1 MKILIAGGAGYV
13 GSVLVPVLLEHG
25 YDVEVMDLLWFGNR
39 LPQGVKVVC
48 RDLLACKEDDLKGY
62 EQVIFLAGLSNDPM
76 AEFDPSGNF
85 LSNGALPSY
94 LAYIAKRAGVKRFI
108 YGSSCSVYGYTV
120 NQLYDEESP
129 VTCGYPYGISKL
141 QGERGVLQMHDQSF
155 SVIALR
161 KGTVCGFSP
170 RMRMDLIVNTM
181 FKSAMTQRLVTVNN
195 ASIWRP
201 ILDIRD
207 ASMAYLRAIQAD
219 YSING
224 VFNVASGNYTVGHVG
239 DMVKNRV
246 EKLTGQKVA
255 IEIKQIQD
263 FRNYKVTIEK
273 ARTLLGF
280 QPQYSIEDIIEDLF
294 AHIES
299 YGDYNDD
306 PYYNIRV
313 FRNLMGNGD
322 KEAPANKPIV
332 FRPNA
337 LTPPSPEGV

>member
-1 MKILIAGGAGYV
+1 MKILVAGGAGYV
-13 GSVLVPVLLEHG
+13 GSLLIPTLLEHG
-25 YDVEVMDLLWFGNR
+25 YEVEVIDLLWFGNH
-39 LPQGVKVVC
+39 LPADVKVT
-48 RDLLACKEDDLKGY
+48 RKDLLDCKEEDLKRY
-62 EQVIFLAGLSNDPM
+62 EQVVFLAGLSNDPM

-120 NQLYDEESP
+120 NEMYDEESP

-141 QGERGVLQMHDQSF
+141 QGERGVLQLQDPTF

-207 ASMAYLRAIQAD
+207 AAMAYLRAIQAD

-224 VFNVASGNYTVGHVG
+224 VYNVASGNYTVGHVG
-239 DMVKNRV
+239 DMVKHRV
-246 EKLTGQKVA
+246 EKLTGEKVS
-255 IEIKQIQD
+255 IQIKQVQD

-273 ARTLLGF
+273 AKTRLGF
-280 QPQYSIEDIIEDLF
+280 QPQYSVEDIIDDLF
-294 AHIES
+294 AHASEC
-299 YGDYNDD
+299 GDFNNDAF
-306 PYYNIRV
+306 YNIRV
-313 FRNLMGNGD
+313 FRRLMENPEKTSFGNGPIAFRLHSAGRT
-322 KEAPANKPIV
+322 APQ
-332 FRPNA
+332 
-337 LTPPSPEGV
+337 GV

>member
-1 MKILIAGGAGYV
+1 MKILVAGGAGYV
-13 GSVLVPVLLEHG
+13 GSFLIPVLLEHG
-25 YDVEVMDLLWFGNR
+25 YEVEVIDLLWFGNH
-39 LPQGVKVVC
+39 LPKGVKVVQ
-48 RDLLACKEDDLKGY
+48 RELLECKEVDLKDY
-62 EQVIFLAGLSNDPM
+62 EQIIFLAGLSNDPM

-94 LAYIAKRAGVKRFI
+94 LAYIAKRAGVKRFV

-120 NQLYDEESP
+120 NQLYGEESP

-141 QGERGVLQMHDQSF
+141 QGERGVLQLQDRDF

-181 FKSAMTQRLVTVNN
+181 FKSAMTQRIVTVNN

-207 ASMAYLRAIQAD
+207 AAMAYLRAIQAD

-224 VFNVASGNYTVGHVG
+224 VYNVASGNYTVGHVG
-239 DMVKNRV
+239 DMVKHRV
-246 EKLTGQKVA
+246 EKLTAEKVA
-255 IEIKQIQD
+255 IQIKQIQD

-273 ARTLLGF
+273 AKTYLGF
-280 QPQYSIEDIIEDLF
+280 QPQYSIEDIIEDLY
-294 AHIES
+294 AHVDG

-306 PYYNIRV
+306 SFYNIRV
-313 FRNLMGNGD
+313 FRRLMADPQKDVPGNGPV
-322 KEAPANKPIV
+322 A
-332 FRPNA
+332 FR
-337 LTPPSPEGV
+337 LHSSERTTPQGV